1 MDGPIGWSKASK
13 VDGPK
18 RHKVD
23 GLKNETLRPSKVR
36 GWPKRNERGRF
47 SKVSGL
53 LKTDESGRSK
63 RDEIGLSQST
73 ENEWSKLR
81 LG

>member
-36 GWPKRNERGRF
+36 WWPKRNESGRF